1 MLSPETAA
9 DAILHAL
16 GADRSSVPVEINI
29 QPESHLFFSSLG
41 GFLLVTCKSSRI
53 GNKQIS
59 CYAGF
64 SDVMQIDHVHFYVE
78 MPAHRATGLYA
89 S

>member
-29 QPESHLFFSSLG
+29 QPESLIF
-41 GFLLVTCKSSRI
+41 
-53 GNKQIS
+53 
-59 CYAGF
+59 
-64 SDVMQIDHVHFYVE
+64 
-78 MPAHRATGLYA
+78 
-89 S
+89 